1 MGSGKWMKFVLAG
14 THVGSFAYNC
24 WDLRLV
30 DAELSGQTSF
40 DLSRFLC
47 SGARSVDSLS
57 LSGQSVLSGRV
68 DPWNLCKGSVTG

>member
-57 LSGQSVLSGRV
+57 LWSVCLVGSGRPV
-68 DPWNLCKGSVTG
+68 EPM